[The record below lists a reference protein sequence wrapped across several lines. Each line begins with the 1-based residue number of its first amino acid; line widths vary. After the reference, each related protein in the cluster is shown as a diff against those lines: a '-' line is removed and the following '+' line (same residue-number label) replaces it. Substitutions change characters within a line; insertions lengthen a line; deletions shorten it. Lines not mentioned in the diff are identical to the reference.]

1 MYAKYAE
8 LRDKKGVRDADI
20 AKATDIPQSTL
31 TDWKNGLYTPK
42 VDKMIKLADYFGVSL
57 DVFIRKEEG

>member
-8 LRDKKGVRDADI
+8 LRDKKGVRDADVARAI
-20 AKATDIPQSTL
+20 NVNQSTL

-42 VDKMIKLADYFGVSL
+42 VDKMIKLADYFGVPL
-57 DVFIRKEEG
+57 DVFVRKEEG